1 MNIGAAARASGISAK
16 MLRYYENIGLI
27 QPAGR
32 SAAGYRQY
40 SSADIHTLRFIR
52 RARDMGFSI
61 KKTGELLALWQD
73 QSRHSEDVK
82 RLATEHIDVLNHT
95 ITELQAMVSSLQSLL
110 QGCAG
115 DDRPDCPI
123 LEEIANPQP
132 QK

>member
-1 MNIGAAARASGISAK
+1 
-16 MLRYYENIGLI
+16 
-27 QPAGR
+27 
-32 SAAGYRQY
+32 
-40 SSADIHTLRFIR
+40 
-52 RARDMGFSI
+52 
-61 KKTGELLALWQD
+61 D